1 MILHG
6 NQRGGARDLATH
18 LMKPENEHI
27 ELHSLRG
34 FACDDLMGAFLESE
48 ALAEGT
54 RCRQHLFSMSFN
66 PPPGRDVST
75 EDFERAVAQAE
86 EALGLS
92 GQPRAMVFHEKEAR
106 RHLHAVWSRIDGE
119 NMKAI
124 QLSHSK
130 MKMREVSRELFIEHG
145 WTLPRG
151 LVNSHERDPRNFT
164 LEEWQQAKRKGR
176 DPREIKTAIQD
187 AWATSDTQ
195 ATLAHALEARG
206 FRLAKG
212 DRKSVV
218 VIDQDGEV
226 RSLAR
231 SAGIKAKDI
240 RARLKEMD
248 RLSSV
253 EDTRSRIAEDMLGKV
268 GQFRRAEIEKT
279 RAQKAVFEQDRLN
292 LVGRQRAAR
301 EQLRQ
306 DQELRSTAESKAR
319 QDHYREGLRGLWDK
333 LRGEHARIK
342 AQNEREA
349 YDAYKRDQAER
360 DRLVQS
366 HLDQRRELTQ
376 RYSKKRE
383 EAKEVRSSLREDW
396 RKYQEM
402 RAPSPTPA
410 PTPEPELKIDT
421 PLQDRLDRLRRGERG
436 PPTPDRER

>member
-6 NQRGGARDLATH
+6 NQRGGAKDLAIH

-130 MKMREVSRELFIEHG
+130 MKMREVSRELFVEHG

-195 ATLAHALEARG
+195 AALAHALQARG

-231 SAGIKAKDI
+231 SAGIKARDI
-240 RARLKEMD
+240 RAQLRDMD
-248 RLSSV
+248 QLASV
-253 EDTRSRIAEDMLGKV
+253 EDTRNRIAEDMLGKV
-268 GQFRRAEIEKT
+268 GEFRRAEIEKT
-279 RAQKAVFEQDRLN
+279 RAQKAVFEQDQLN

-301 EQLRQ
+301 EKLRQ
-306 DQELRSTAESKAR
+306 DQELRSTAETKAR
-319 QDHYREGLRGLWDK
+319 QDRYREGLRGIWDK
-333 LRGEHARIK
+333 LRGEHTRIK

-366 HLDQRRELTQ
+366 HLDQRRDLTQ
-376 RYSKKRE
+376 QYRQQRE
-383 EAKEVRSSLREDW
+383 TAKEVRSSLREDW
-396 RKYQEM
+396 CKYQEM
-402 RAPSPTPA
+402 REPPPTPA
-410 PTPEPELKIDT
+410 QTPEPEPKRDN

>member
-6 NQRGGARDLATH
+6 NQRGGARDLAVH

-27 ELHSLRG
+27 EVHSLRG
-34 FACDDLMGAFLESE
+34 FACEDLMGAFLESE

-66 PPPGRDVST
+66 PPPGREVST

-130 MKMREVSRELFIEHG
+130 MRMREVSRELFIEHG
-145 WTLPRG
+145 WTMPRG
-151 LVNSHERDPRNFT
+151 LVNSQERDPRNFT

-187 AWATSDTQ
+187 AWAASDTQ

-212 DRKSVV
+212 DRKGVV
-218 VIDQDGEV
+218 VIGQDGEV

-231 SAGIKAKDI
+231 SAGIKVRDI
-240 RARLKEMD
+240 RGRLKETET
-248 RLSSV
+248 LSSV
-253 EDTRSRIAEDMLGKV
+253 EQTRNRIAEEMLGKV
-268 GQFRRAEIEKT
+268 GEFRRAEIG
-279 RAQKAVFEQDRLN
+279 KARLRKATFE
-292 LVGRQRAAR
+292 RQRMSLVERQRTAR
-301 EQLRQ
+301 EALRG
-306 DQELRSTAESKAR
+306 DQEIRSVAEAKAR
-319 QDHYREGLRGLWDK
+319 QERYREGLRGLWDK
-333 LRGEHARIK
+333 VRGEHARIK
-342 AQNEREA
+342 AQNERKAYEA
-349 YDAYKRDQAER
+349 FKRDQAER
-360 DRLVQS
+360 DRLVQR
-366 HLDQRRELTQ
+366 HLDQRRKLSQ
-376 RYSKKRE
+376 RYYRMQETSRE
-383 EAKEVRSSLREDW
+383 TRLSLREDW

-402 RAPSPTPA
+402 RTPQSPSKPTSN
-410 PTPEPELKIDT
+410 TSVR
-421 PLQDRLDRLRRGERG
+421 DRLDRLRRRERG